1 MTAWSQYVPVDLTAM
16 HARPTAR
23 ARWGEERSAPP
34 PEVHGVE
41 ETPDP
46 DAVGGPTLRVPA
58 RAHWRAAGERLERAT
73 EGCPAGTR
81 A

>member
-1 MTAWSQYVPVDLTAM
+1 MTAWSQYVPVDVTAM

-23 ARWGEERSAPP
+23 ARWGDERSAPP

-46 DAVGGPTLRVPA
+46 GAVGDPTLRVPA
-58 RAHWRAAGERLERAT
+58 RTRWREAGERLERVTDASPGGT
-73 EGCPAGTR
+73 PA
-81 A
+81 